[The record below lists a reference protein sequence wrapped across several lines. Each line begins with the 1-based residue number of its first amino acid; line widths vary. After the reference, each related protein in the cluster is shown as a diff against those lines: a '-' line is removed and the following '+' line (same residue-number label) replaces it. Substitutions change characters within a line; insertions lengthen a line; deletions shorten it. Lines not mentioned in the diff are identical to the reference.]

1 MNLTFGFQGVGFH
14 CSTFPENNDGVI
26 MTTKDLS
33 FFIYCNAG
41 SNDNTCDEYELKLR
55 HFDRHYNHDYND
67 EYAYTTSNEVQV
79 IDLRNENESQST
91 RFYFHLD
98 DKVTSER
105 RGFKMRAVPEHNN
118 YGYDIFIN
126 DTISLDII
134 TFHGDQTSTKVH

>member
-1 MNLTFGFQGVGFH
+1 MNLTFGIFH

-41 SNDNTCDEYELKLR
+41 SNDSPYNEFELKLR
-55 HFDRHYNHDYND
+55 HFDLHYNN

-79 IDLRNENESQST
+79 IDLRNENGSQST
-91 RFYFHLD
+91 TFYFHLD

-118 YGYDIFIN
+118 NGYDMFID

-134 TFHGDQTSTKVH
+134 TFHGDQTFTEVHYYLSYS